1 MVTALERHEIEC
13 FLVLAEELHFGRTA
27 ERLVVSRAHVSQ
39 TVKKL
44 ERRIGAP
51 LFVRTSRS
59 VGLTPLGQQLHDDLA
74 PHYQAMG
81 EAIDRAIATAR
92 GLSGTLRVG
101 FLGALWGNLFGA
113 AADLF
118 EAANPSCEI
127 QIREVPFGVG
137 QEPLRSG
144 EIHLTNVSFP
154 FSDPDLSTSAA
165 LVSEPRVLAVS
176 TRHPFA
182 DRPSVSL
189 EDFAEV
195 TMLTIPTVSS
205 RWLRQRAPLTTPS
218 GRPIAQGPAVES
230 MQEMLALIA
239 AAKGVFPLGA
249 QMKRYYLRPD
259 IAYVPIHDAPPLEWG
274 LVWRTAAETPLL
286 RAFSRTVQDV
296 AEQSPAA

>member
-101 FLGALWGNLFGA
+101 FLGALWETCSGPRPTCSKPPTRA
-113 AADLF
+113 AR
-118 EAANPSCEI
+118 S
-127 QIREVPFGVG
+127 
-137 QEPLRSG
+137 RSG
-144 EIHLTNVSFP
+144 RCRSASARNRCAPVR
-154 FSDPDLSTSAA
+154 ST
-165 LVSEPRVLAVS
+165 
-176 TRHPFA
+176 
-182 DRPSVSL
+182 
-189 EDFAEV
+189 
-195 TMLTIPTVSS
+195 
-205 RWLRQRAPLTTPS
+205 
-218 GRPIAQGPAVES
+218 
-230 MQEMLALIA
+230 
-239 AAKGVFPLGA
+239 
-249 QMKRYYLRPD
+249 
-259 IAYVPIHDAPPLEWG
+259 
-274 LVWRTAAETPLL
+274 
-286 RAFSRTVQDV
+286 
-296 AEQSPAA
+296 